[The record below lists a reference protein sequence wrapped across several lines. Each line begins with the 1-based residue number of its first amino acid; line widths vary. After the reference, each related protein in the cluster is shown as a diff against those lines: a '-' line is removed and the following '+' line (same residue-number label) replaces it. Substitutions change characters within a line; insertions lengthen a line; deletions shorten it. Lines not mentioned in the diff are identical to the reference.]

1 MLISCPKCNTKI
13 SDKAHVCPHC
23 GFQMD
28 ALIKCPDCGQ
38 MVLPGSATCPSCGY
52 PFPDETTQAAVNPA
66 RAPNADANAGA
77 DANQHVPRPAVGKQV
92 SRGTKRVWYYEVHG
106 FVYGPKSADSIY
118 DSILNGQL
126 PPSVSVWR
134 PGSANWAPA
143 ADYLLF
149 SEGEANAEDVAE
161 QNSLPESNELPPM
174 VSSDGLTTY
183 KYYSESPAQSP
194 QEEEISP
201 YCVPKGLTPF
211 NETPVEKGNGGD
223 GGKAAGGCLK
233 GCLTVIVIFFLLFLA
248 VRGCSTTTTDTPSN
262 TPATTTIDLQASVN
276 FTGTQFVITNN
287 DSFAWTNVLLKIN
300 PGFVANGYWLRTDRM
315 EAGSTY
321 TVGAL
326 QFAKDDGTRLNP
338 YTTKPTSISIQ
349 ATTPKGTG
357 FWSGGWD

>member
-1 MLISCPKCNTKI
+1 MLISCPKCSTKI
-13 SDKAHVCPHC
+13 SDKAHMCPHC
-23 GFQMD
+23 GFQID
-28 ALIKCPDCGQ
+28 TPTKCPDCGQ
-38 MVLPGSATCPSCGY
+38 PVLPGSSTCPSCGY
-52 PFPDETTQAAVNPA
+52 PFSEKTTQAAVRPGTD
-66 RAPNADANAGA
+66 PNADANAGA
-77 DANQHVPRPAVGKQV
+77 DTNRRVPRPAAGNHV

-106 FVYGPKSADSIY
+106 FVYGPRSADSIY
-118 DSILNGQL
+118 GSILNGQL
-126 PPSVSVWR
+126 PSKVNVWR
-134 PGSANWAPA
+134 PGSADWAPA

-149 SEGEANAEDVAE
+149 SQEGPNTEDVAE

-201 YCVPKGLTPF
+201 YCVPQGLTPF
-211 NETPVEKGNGGD
+211 NETSAEKGNGG
-223 GGKAAGGCLK
+223 GGGTAAGGCLK
-233 GCLTVIVIFFLLFLA
+233 GCLTFIVAVVVIYFLFF
-248 VRGCSTTTTDTPSN
+248 RGCGTTTNTPSN
-262 TPATTTIDLQASVN
+262 TPTTTTIDLQASVN